1 MRKSKIIGLS
11 LCALIAL
18 TGCSCNK
25 NKDNS
30 VNANINN
37 GEVELMSG
45 LKEGVNSVTLEEI
58 YNNLKAES
66 GNTVAANKLLEII
79 ADIVLSDATWQSR
92 YDEKI
97 EEKLLELTKNSD
109 YQVDGEF
116 NEELLVEALKA
127 QLYNVTCTDN
137 NYGPTYKENG
147 ITVDK
152 YLLCDYTDYADKAL
166 KLEVLKEL
174 LNEKYV
180 YDKVLVDKPNIL
192 STKKARLVEYIE
204 LDSTKE
210 DAFKFFT
217 DKTNELIVD
226 DSTLT
231 LEDISEEWRQK
242 FLDEIDEEY
251 AKIGTKE
258 DSSGSIFAN
267 YTGTCTYKKNENV
280 DSYSCD
286 KEVGLRFKR
295 KEIYD
300 SKYHNKVTITSDNK
314 DILNSTLIERLLSE
328 NVLEESA
335 GKTIKIN
342 DSYYL
347 VSPLAGSNIDATD
360 IRITDTVNKK
370 YYIVKVEVINAES
383 SEDLKYEAVKVLAKN
398 TSLVS
403 DSINYYLEQNKNK
416 ISVHDEEIYTY
427 LKTLYSNI
435 FVD

>member
-1 MRKSKIIGLS
+1 MKKSKIIGLS
-11 LCALIAL
+11 LCALMAL

-25 NKDNS
+25 EKDNS
-30 VNANINN
+30 VKANINN
-37 GEVELMSG
+37 GETELMSG
-45 LKEGVNSVTLEEI
+45 LKEDVDSVTLEEI

-66 GNTVAANKLLEII
+66 GNSVAANKLLEII

-92 YDEKI
+92 YEEKI
-97 EEKLLELTKNSD
+97 EEKLLALVENTA
-109 YQVDGEF
+109 YQIDGEF

-152 YLLCDYTDYADKAL
+152 YLLCDYTDYANKAL

-204 LDSTKE
+204 LDSTKK

-217 DKTNELIVD
+217 DKTNELIAD

-231 LEDISEEWRQK
+231 LVDISEEWRQK

-251 AKIGTKE
+251 AKIGTKD
-258 DSSGSIFAN
+258 DSSGSIWET
-267 YTGTCTYKKNENV
+267 YTG
-280 DSYSCD
+280 SYSYD
-286 KEVGLRFKR
+286 KTVGLRLKR

-300 SKYHNKVTITSDNK
+300 SKYYNNVTITSDSK
-314 DILNSTLIERLLSE
+314 DILNSTLVERLLSD
-328 NVLEESA
+328 NVLESTA

-370 YYIVKVEVINAES
+370 YYIVKVEVIDAES
-383 SEDLKYEAVKVLAKN
+383 NDDLKYEAVKVLAKN

-403 DSINYYLEQNKNK
+403 DSINYYLEQNKNN

-427 LKTLYSNI
+427 LKTLYSDI